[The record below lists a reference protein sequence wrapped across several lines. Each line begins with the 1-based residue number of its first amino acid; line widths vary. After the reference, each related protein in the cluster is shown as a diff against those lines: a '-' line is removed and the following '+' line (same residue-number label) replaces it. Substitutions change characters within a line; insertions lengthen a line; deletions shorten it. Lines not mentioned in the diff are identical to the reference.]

1 MTTPYQSAY
10 TGAQVDEAIA
20 NALLIPFIG
29 TDPTYNGSYD
39 LGNEE
44 EGGVVTGL
52 GLPFVPTRVQLTVE
66 IPADGDSIFANPIR
80 GSLSADGFS
89 FQLSG
94 ITSNANYRLYYT
106 LKGDAITAS

>member
-1 MTTPYQSAY
+1 MTTPYQSSY

-20 NALLIPFIG
+20 IALALVEPEPSYSGSWDIG
-29 TDPTYNGSYD
+29 ST
-39 LGNEE
+39 EE
-44 EGGVVTGL
+44 SGTVTGL
-52 GLPFVPTRVQLTVE
+52 ALPFTPTKVQLTVE

-80 GSLSADGFS
+80 DSLSADGFS

-94 ITSNANYRLYYT
+94 ITPDANYRLYYT